1 MKKGFIKILIL
12 IFTFMLGAVFVTN
25 MAKEYKKEPIKI
37 AFFGDSITYFGWSE
51 ENGYVRLTVKGLQ
64 KKGINVIPIPAG
76 IGGNT
81 TQDLLQR
88 MDKDIIEKHPDT
100 IIILCGINDIFKSK
114 WGIDTYKANMIN
126 IIEKALKNNIKV
138 NLLTI
143 TTTEGFLYNFNE
155 QSKEFNKVLHE
166 IAKKEKINLID
177 INSVLT
183 KETKKSGK
191 NPEKDLILTRD
202 GVHLNDTGNRILADV
217 LINKIKF

>member
-1 MKKGFIKILIL
+1 MKKSFINILIF

-37 AFFGDSITYFGWSE
+37 AFFGDSITEFGWSE
-51 ENGYVRLTVKGLQ
+51 KNGYVRLTVQGLQ

-76 IGGNT
+76 IHGNT

-88 MDKDIIEKHPDT
+88 MDKDIIEKHPDI
-100 IIILCGINDIFKSK
+100 IIILCGINDIFKSE
-114 WGIDTYKANMIN
+114 WGLDTYKANMTN

-143 TTTEGFLYNFNE
+143 INTEGSSYNFNQKANE
-155 QSKEFNKVLHE
+155 YNKVLYE
-166 IAKKEKINLID
+166 IAQKEKINLID

-183 KETKKSGK
+183 KKAKETGK
-191 NPEKDLILTRD
+191 NPEKDFIYTYD
-202 GVHLNDTGNRILADV
+202 GVHLNNIGNRILADV
-217 LINKIKF
+217 LINKIKI